1 MFGVYILIGN
11 LYNLKEKIII
21 FAPKYI
27 KIKVIFNDFFYLMGD
42 NDQFQDR
49 IHRINQTED
58 VDIYF
63 QIFRDTQYE
72 KMWEIVLKKGYVIDQ
87 IIKKED
93 EK

>member
-1 MFGVYILIGN
+1 M
-11 LYNLKEKIII
+11 
-21 FAPKYI
+21 
-27 KIKVIFNDFFYLMGD
+27 
-42 NDQFQDR
+42 DR

-87 IIKKED
+87 IIKKES